1 MGPEVRREKRYAQCH
16 FVDMRALKRFMLDHV
31 RLRFYNFAKPK
42 TIDANM
48 KSLKKHWKK
57 LLECL
62 PSLYGI
68 NKMKH

>member
-48 KSLKKHWKK
+48 KSLKNHWKN
-57 LLECL
+57 E
-62 PSLYGI
+62 
-68 NKMKH
+68 